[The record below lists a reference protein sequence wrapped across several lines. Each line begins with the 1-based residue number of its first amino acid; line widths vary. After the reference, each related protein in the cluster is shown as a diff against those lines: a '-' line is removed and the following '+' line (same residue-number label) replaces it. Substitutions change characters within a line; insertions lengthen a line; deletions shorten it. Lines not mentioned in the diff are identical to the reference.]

1 MFRALAH
8 HDFRLYAI
16 GQTISL
22 TGSWM
27 QGMAQS
33 WLMYRLTH
41 SEFMLGATM
50 FCTHGPVLLLA
61 SLGGLA
67 ADRYKRRTIVLIT
80 QTASLAQALALA
92 ALTYTGLISTGLLLA
107 LAALLGVINA
117 FDLPGR
123 QTMFSKMVP
132 RQDLIS
138 AISLN
143 SAVFNSARV
152 VGPSLAGL
160 TVAAVGESVCF
171 LLNSLSFV
179 AMIVCLL
186 RMRHVDAERDAGG
199 APVLEQLR
207 AGFAY
212 AHRSPHLK
220 TVLAMTG
227 LLNLAYG
234 PVLALAP
241 FFADAIF
248 HRGSAG
254 LGFLTGAIGVGAV
267 FGVLELARRRGIA
280 GLPRVVWWSS
290 LLMGAALALFA
301 ASPAYGICL
310 ALAPVIGYSLMRQN
324 TAGNSMIQTVV
335 PDSFRGRVMAL
346 FSMVVTGFLPLGSL
360 GAGWL
365 AERFGA
371 RAVVAAAGVACLAGA
386 AIYRGLLSDI
396 DRWVSRQEVE

>member
-1 MFRALAH
+1 MFRALSH
-8 HDFRLYAI
+8 HDFRLYAT
-16 GQTISL
+16 GMAISL

-33 WLMYRLTH
+33 WLMYRLSH

-61 SLGGLA
+61 SAGGLA
-67 ADRYKRRTIVLIT
+67 ADRYRRRTIVLIT
-80 QTASLAQALALA
+80 QTASLVQALVLA
-92 ALTYTGLISTGLLLA
+92 ALTYTGQISTGLLLA
-107 LAALLGVINA
+107 MAVTLGVINA
-117 FDLPGR
+117 FDLPAR

-160 TVAAVGESVCF
+160 TVAAVGESICF

-186 RMRHVDAERDAGG
+186 KMKHVDEERDVGG
-199 APVLEQLR
+199 AHVLEQLR
-207 AGFAY
+207 AGFLY
-212 AHRSPHLK
+212 AHRSRHLK

-248 HRGSAG
+248 HHGSEG
-254 LGFLTGAIGVGAV
+254 LGFLTGAIGMGAV
-267 FGVLELARRRGIA
+267 FGVLELARQHGIA
-280 GLPRVVWWSS
+280 GMPRVVWWSS
-290 LLMGAALALFA
+290 LLMGGALALFSI
-301 ASPAYGICL
+301 SPAYAICL

-324 TAGNSMIQTVV
+324 TAGNSLIQSVV

-346 FSMVVTGFLPLGSL
+346 FSMVVTGFLPFGSL
-360 GAGWL
+360 SAGLL
-365 AERFGA
+365 AERYGA
-371 RAVVAAAGVACLAGA
+371 RPVVAVAGVACLAGA
-386 AIYRGLLSDI
+386 AIYRLALPGI
-396 DRWVSRQEVE
+396 EAWVAQQELE